1 MEYNLR
7 NLMDTESIVENED
20 GSAVITVTVNSLTEI
35 ASWIASRGK
44 EVKVLEP
51 NELKDRVVEIGKGI
65 LSNYS

>member
-1 MEYNLR
+1 
-7 NLMDTESIVENED
+7 MDTESIVENED